1 MHAGLLS
8 YTRQQIKGIK
18 GMVTAKGVRFDDS
31 TLWVDLTDGRT
42 VGVPLAWLPRLE
54 VATHEQRST
63 SPVSRRGTPRE
74 CGDSNISI
82 VGHLAGHGA
91 LPNCSV
97 GSGSSQPADAYD
109 SDFIL
114 WARDEAAKL
123 RSGRLDCLDVENVA
137 EELDALARSLRREL
151 VDRLARL
158 LQHLVQWEYLS
169 GVRQAAWYVAIVEER
184 GMIPRILEDAPSLA
198 EEWNTI
204 YTDAWQSARSA
215 VSDSTGITASF
226 VPEQCP
232 YAKAQLLSNAFWPGA
247 RAGE

>member
-1 MHAGLLS
+1 
-8 YTRQQIKGIK
+8 
-18 GMVTAKGVRFDDS
+18 MVTAKGVRFDDC
-31 TLWVDLTDGRT
+31 TLCVDLADGRT

-54 VATHEQRST
+54 GATHEQRST
-63 SPVSRRGTPRE
+63 SPV
-74 CGDSNISI
+74 
-82 VGHLAGHGA
+82 A

-158 LQHLVQWEYLS
+158 LQHLAQWEYLS